1 MSDPFDLANLE
12 PPAADAVAP
21 AAQQPLYLDGLND
34 SQQEAVLTIDGP
46 VLVLAGAGTGKTRVL
61 ITRLAHILATRRAF
75 PGQILAVT
83 FTNKAAREMT
93 DRVRQLIGDAVE
105 GLWIGTFH
113 SIGARILRRHAEL
126 VGLKPNFTILDTD
139 DQLRL
144 IKQILV
150 AANIDENRWPS
161 RALAAIIS
169 RWKDRGLAPDKVA
182 TEDVGDFA
190 GGRAADL
197 YRLYQLRLAAL
208 NAVDFGDLLLHCLT
222 LFSTQPEVLADY
234 HRRFHY
240 LLVDEY
246 QDSNVAQYLWLR
258 LLAQGSNNICCVG
271 DDDQS
276 IYGWRGAEV
285 GNILRFEKDY
295 EGARMVRLE
304 RNYRSTP
311 HILACAA
318 ALIAQNEGRLGK
330 TLWTEVTEG
339 EKVAVHGVWDEDAE
353 ARLVADEI
361 ETLQRKG
368 NSLDEMAILV
378 RASFQTRA
386 FEERFLTLGIPY
398 RVIGGP
404 KFYERREVRD
414 ALAYLRVMMVPED
427 DLAFERIINVPKRGI
442 GEATMQILHRL
453 ARSGYM
459 PLTQAARSI
468 VETDELRPQARRS
481 LRTLV
486 ESFERWR
493 SLVSSMS
500 HTELAE
506 TILDDSGYTAMWQN
520 DRSPDAPGR
529 LENLKEL
536 TRAIGEFENMTGF
549 LEHVSLVMDNDDSSE
564 GAKANLMTLH
574 GAKGLEFDSVFLPG
588 WEEGLFPHR
597 LSLDENGTRGLEEE
611 RRLAHVGLTRARFR
625 ITISYAAAR
634 RVFGEMT
641 HGNLPSRFI
650 DELPD
655 EHVEREADAGIYT
668 GGADWSRGWGS
679 DWLEGGVEEGNE
691 PAKEGSHARYKRGRP
706 DYGARRSR
714 YRGSGGS
721 SGPIIDATAESVGDV
736 RGSGSLAPGQ
746 RVFHQKF
753 GYGRVIMVDG
763 DRLEVDF
770 EKTATKKIIA
780 SFIEPA

>member
-1 MSDPFDLANLE
+1 M
-12 PPAADAVAP
+12 
-21 AAQQPLYLDGLND
+21 
-34 SQQEAVLTIDGP
+34 
-46 VLVLAGAGTGKTRVL
+46 
-61 ITRLAHILATRRAF
+61 
-75 PGQILAVT
+75 
-83 FTNKAAREMT
+83 
-93 DRVRQLIGDAVE
+93 
-105 GLWIGTFH
+105 
-113 SIGARILRRHAEL
+113 
-126 VGLKPNFTILDTD
+126 
-139 DQLRL
+139 
-144 IKQILV
+144 
-150 AANIDENRWPS
+150 
-161 RALAAIIS
+161 
-169 RWKDRGLAPDKVA
+169 
-182 TEDVGDFA
+182 GDFA

-222 LFSTQPEVLADY
+222 LFSAQPDVLADY
-234 HRRFHY
+234 HRRFRY

-295 EGARMVRLE
+295 EGAQIVRLE

-330 TLWTEVTEG
+330 TLWTQVAEG
-339 EKVAVHGVWDEDAE
+339 EKVAVRGVWDDDAE

-361 ETLQRKG
+361 ENLQRKG
-368 NSLDEMAILV
+368 NNLDEIAILV

-386 FEERFLTLGIPY
+386 FEERFLTIGIPY

-414 ALAYLRVMMVPED
+414 ALAYLRVVMVPED

-442 GEATMQILHRL
+442 GEATLQVLHRL
-453 ARSGYM
+453 ARSEDI
-459 PLTQAARSI
+459 PLTQAARNI

-481 LRTLV
+481 LRTVV

-493 SLVSSMS
+493 SLVSSMT

-549 LEHVSLVMDNDDSSE
+549 LEHVSLVMDNDDASE

-574 GAKGLEFDSVFLPG
+574 AAKGLEFDSVFLPG
-588 WEEGLFPHR
+588 WEEGLF
-597 LSLDENGTRGLEEE
+597 STQI
-611 RRLAHVGLTRARFR
+611 VAR
-625 ITISYAAAR
+625 
-634 RVFGEMT
+634 
-641 HGNLPSRFI
+641 
-650 DELPD
+650 
-655 EHVEREADAGIYT
+655 
-668 GGADWSRGWGS
+668 
-679 DWLEGGVEEGNE
+679 
-691 PAKEGSHARYKRGRP
+691 
-706 DYGARRSR
+706 
-714 YRGSGGS
+714 
-721 SGPIIDATAESVGDV
+721 
-736 RGSGSLAPGQ
+736 
-746 RVFHQKF
+746 
-753 GYGRVIMVDG
+753 
-763 DRLEVDF
+763 
-770 EKTATKKIIA
+770 
-780 SFIEPA
+780 